1 VVLFLLIRVLFK
13 ASISGCPI
21 HLDVGAPSHHN
32 YWLWHRRPGLS
43 GGATQMD
50 NRRTIFAYKV
60 VALVLAGMMAPASAQ
75 NKHMGMAL
83 PPQTNPIMDE
93 WEIVFRSGTDLRN
106 KGKYAE
112 AIPVIRQSVALARAD
127 KNLRE
132 IATSLTM
139 LGGLYRVEGELA
151 DSEQTLKEAISLI
164 ESNLGPTN
172 SLLANSLNN
181 LAVVYKDEYRYELAE
196 SLFRRQFDI
205 AVKNFG
211 PDAPTT
217 LVSVSNLGRL
227 YRDEGRLAEAEY
239 LLRVALEHRQKV
251 LGPVHRSLAPIIY
264 ELSTVYAEEGKN
276 ELAETL
282 SDTALAIR
290 RKTLGENHDE
300 YAESLEQRAALYAR
314 AGNLLRAEQLGKQ
327 AVAVMESTYGP
338 IHRSVAN
345 TLGNLASAYLGSGN
359 YQKAEPLLKR
369 ALEIYEKLYGP
380 NYTGLVGPLTRLG
393 NLYLAKEDFA
403 AAQAPLE
410 KAFTLQSR
418 IFGSDHVR
426 VTEMMTLLGSVYAH
440 RDRAAEAEKLFK
452 TSLQIR
458 EKFYGPNHPAMAAV
472 LHELGRFYREH
483 GRFDAALPFDQRAL
497 TIDEAALGGD
507 HPTIATLL
515 QELATLRYAQG
526 NPQEAEPLFERAMQN
541 IDRQF
546 QEHFAYMS
554 EKERLVFLDK
564 VSSIYPLFL
573 SFCFSYRDQDATL
586 IGAMYD
592 VVLKQRNLIGQ
603 SVTSLLAAI
612 EDSGDAKARQI
623 LHDSVAKK
631 SELAAMLNVEAHDRD
646 EWKKTIAKLEEES
659 NQLERQLAER
669 SGVFASQA
677 RLANVGWRDV
687 QQGLGPGEAAV
698 ELVHFRSQ
706 DVRRLSDK
714 QLYAALVLRKDW
726 AGPKLV
732 FIGEAGELEATVSSD
747 YRQRI
752 LSNPVPAP
760 PDART
765 LYQALWSPLTDVLSD
780 AKRIYLAPDGIFT
793 QLSLGMIASPA
804 GRMLMEDY
812 DLRIVSSSRDLLL
825 DFPRK
830 AQDTAVLVGNPKFD
844 LDEAGYAAALK
855 HLDEPAKRLL
865 AANIS
870 GNVSR
875 DAGSGNCPSGG
886 GILCPLPATGTEISV
901 VEELLSRHGWHSQVY
916 RGQAALEES
925 IKGVQHPRVL
935 HIATH
940 GFFLPEQQVRSVS
953 SEAANPTIE
962 DPMLRSGLYFAGA
975 DRTLSGVSPSP
986 DRDDGVLTASEA
998 VGLHLRGTELVV
1010 LSACDTGLGEVKAG
1024 EGVFGLRRALQEA
1037 GAQSILMSMWS
1048 VPDRETSELMK
1059 SFYEKWLDGEEKHE
1073 ALRKAELEERE
1084 VVRQRYGQD
1093 IPFYW
1098 GAFVLVGR

>member
-1 VVLFLLIRVLFK
+1 MN
-13 ASISGCPI
+13 IS
-21 HLDVGAPSHHN
+21 
-32 YWLWHRRPGLS
+32 
-43 GGATQMD
+43 
-50 NRRTIFAYKV
+50 RTTIVHKV
-60 VALVLAGMMAPASAQ
+60 VALVLTSAMAPASAQ
-75 NKHMGMAL
+75 NKHMGMAS
-83 PPQTNPIMDE
+83 PPQTNPFKNE
-93 WEIVFRSGTDLRN
+93 WEIAFRNGTDLRL
-106 KGKYAE
+106 KGEYTE
-112 AIPVIRQSVALARAD
+112 AIPVIKQSVAIARAD
-127 KNLRE
+127 KNPRR
-132 IATSLTM
+132 IATSLNM
-139 LGGLYRVEGELA
+139 LGLLYWFEGQLA
-151 DSEQTLKEAISLI
+151 DAEQTLKEAISLS
-164 ESNLGPTN
+164 ESNFGPTDT
-172 SLLANSLNN
+172 LLASPLGN
-181 LAVVYKDEYRYELAE
+181 LAMVYQDEFRYELAE

-205 AVKNFG
+205 AAKKLG

-217 LVSVSNLGRL
+217 LFSVSNLGRL

-239 LLRVALEHRQKV
+239 LLRVTLEHRQKA
-251 LGPVHRSLAPIIY
+251 LGPVHRDLAQTIY
-264 ELSTVYAEEGKN
+264 DLSTVYAEEGKYA
-276 ELAETL
+276 LAESL
-282 SDTALAIR
+282 SDAALAMR
-290 RKTLGENHDE
+290 RRTLGEHHDE
-300 YAESLEQRAALYAR
+300 YAESLLQRAALYAR
-314 AGNLLRAEQLGKQ
+314 AGDLLRAEQLDKD
-327 AVAVMESTYGP
+327 AVAVMEATYGP
-338 IHRSVAN
+338 SHRSVVHA
-345 TLGNLASAYLGSGN
+345 LGSLSSTYVGSGN
-359 YQKAEPLLKR
+359 YRKAEPLLKR
-369 ALEIYEKLYGP
+369 ALDIYENLYGP
-380 NYTGLVGPLTRLG
+380 NYPGLVGPLTSLG
-393 NLYLAKEDFA
+393 NLYLAKEDVA
-403 AAQAPLE
+403 AAQQPLE
-410 KAFTLQSR
+410 RAFTLQSR

-426 VTEMMTLLGSVYAH
+426 VAGLMMLLGSVYAH
-440 RDRAAEAEKLFK
+440 RDRAAEAEELFK

-458 EKFYGPNHPAMAAV
+458 ERFYGPNHPAVAAV

-515 QELATLRYAQG
+515 QELGALRYAQG
-526 NPQEAEPLFERAMQN
+526 NPQEAEPLFERALKN
-541 IDRQF
+541 VDRQF
-546 QEHFAYMS
+546 KKHFAYMS
-554 EKERLVFLDK
+554 EKERLAFLDK
-564 VSSIYPLFL
+564 VSSIYPLFF
-573 SFCFSYRDQDATL
+573 SFCFSYRDQDAAL
-586 IGAMYD
+586 IGGMYD

-603 SVTSLLAAI
+603 SVTALLAAI
-612 EDSGDAKARQI
+612 EDSGDAKAQQI

-631 SELAAMLNVEAHDRD
+631 SELAAMLNVETHDRD

-669 SGVFASQA
+669 SGVFASQS

-687 QQGLGPGEAAV
+687 QQALGPGEAAV
-698 ELVHFRSQ
+698 ELVHFRSH
-706 DVRRLSDK
+706 DVRKLSDK
-714 QLYAALVLRKDW
+714 QLYVALVLRKDW
-726 AGPKLV
+726 AAPKLV

-752 LSNPVPAP
+752 GPNPVPAL
-760 PDART
+760 PDAHT
-765 LYQALWSPLTDVLSD
+765 LYQAFWSPLADALGD

-793 QLSLGMIASPA
+793 QLSLGMIESPE

-812 DLRIVSSSRDLLL
+812 DLSIVSTSRDLLL

-830 AQDTAVLVGNPKFD
+830 AQNTAVLVGNPKFD

-855 HLDEPAKRLL
+855 HLDEPAKLLL
-865 AANIS
+865 AANIP

-886 GILCPLPATGTEISV
+886 GILCPLPATDMEISL
-901 VEELLSRHGWHSQVY
+901 VEELLSQRGWHPQVF
-916 RGQAALEES
+916 RGPAALEES
-925 IKGVQHPRVL
+925 IKGIQHPRVL

-975 DRTLSGVSPSP
+975 DRTLSGVSPSR

-998 VGLHLRGTELVV
+998 AGLHLRGTELVV

-1059 SFYEKWLDGEEKHE
+1059 LFYEKWLGGEEKHE

-1084 VVRQRYGQD
+1084 VVRQRYGMD